1 MAGLLFGII
10 TGIGGVVYGIHLGI
24 KYKSFDGVIQ
34 AFKKL
39 FKS

>member
-1 MAGLLFGII
+1 MAGLLFSMI
-10 TGIGGVVYGIHLGI
+10 TALGGLVYGIHLGT
-24 KYKSFDGVIQ
+24 KYKSFDGVIE